1 MSGPVVLQRPHF
13 SVSYA
18 HAYFTLDGLQAQTGQ
33 EPNQWRHV
41 VLKELLDNALDAE
54 EDERNSG

>member
-1 MSGPVVLQRPHF
+1 MSGPVVLQRQHF

-18 HAYFTLDGLQAQTGQ
+18 HAYFTPADLQAQTGQ